1 MQGIQLLVQVKLLYC
16 MIRENN
22 MNKKKQIFHHYI
34 LLFIGLLFIA
44 ILIVVISKPI
54 RRKVSSTSSVSTL
67 QQSKTLYTSY
77 PTPVTRT
84 YYSDFLKIE
93 ITYPAEF
100 QVTERLGTVT
110 LKKEQDKEEIRVS
123 RNGTNN
129 TSLEGYLAEVDYRN
143 TFKDKIVDKQYVI
156 INGIKVLKIIS
167 EYPTN
172 SKLNHKGYYF
182 YIDHAIYFIST
193 SSPSLYNDL
202 DQIAQSIRY
211 NPPGY

>member
-34 LLFIGLLFIA
+34 LLFIGLFFIA

-123 RNGTNN
+123 
-129 TSLEGYLAEVDYRN
+129 
-143 TFKDKIVDKQYVI
+143 I
-156 INGIKVLKIIS
+156 
-167 EYPTN
+167 
-172 SKLNHKGYYF
+172 
-182 YIDHAIYFIST
+182 
-193 SSPSLYNDL
+193 
-202 DQIAQSIRY
+202 
-211 NPPGY
+211 